1 MKPQIGFSQVVHFAV
16 AMALQF
22 GVQPKKTSELQATPT
37 ATYRYL
43 GGLYVPCGQPS
54 VAVVKVEQPETFDL
68 FDSHMRTTGG
78 VRQKDRDDP
87 FADQEDSA
95 HDGAPR
101 VASDGVQAN
110 EYDEAVYRSPLKN
123 VASAALRKTTENLL
137 GKINSHTDGLHNF
150 HGIIDRQARV
160 EHAFLNL
167 GKQIGYEHVQGIYV
181 YNNTDVHYDHNGHE
195 TLSGCVLMLHENAPI
210 GPLASLAWGRHRAV
224 GMLKDA
230 SKATVT
236 IAAGSCATMAADSG
250 VRFVD
255 GANIAPEHAIEIE
268 KTSHR
273 PVLGCGGGVSCGG
286 SFNMDSAISGLT
298 PTFVVTNHSTAAVAQ
313 VELALDMHPRI
324 TVGQFFRDRMYG
336 TAVARGQQQTLR
348 MLELIGTKSVTV
360 NYLAPMTYIRRVATD
375 DMAEGEHL
383 YAVYI
388 DMFGPTDHM
397 LPSSTLAHHVR
408 ERTQHFHVGYTVDG
422 GSQVG
427 YLVYTP
433 NMPVTYPDLSGLI
446 VHGDLEVY
454 KNDPQRGRLPDDDY
468 GALNYGLPT
477 RVFFSDIQKTV
488 IDRDIRTYSTSRI
501 MPHQCSKALVIGRHQ
516 FKDQHDADF
525 HSIATTAF
533 NSLYSSTLYTLALQ
547 IKSESHYV
555 SGLCFHRCKDRALA
569 RAVHG
574 PSTITVPATN
584 AWMWDMVH
592 ELLRLAALESAGT
605 DKSKSLYDDVPE
617 SLAVYHKH
625 QLTLSYAWVMAA
637 REKYNVT
644 CPTTNRNRPH
654 HSHTSA
660 MAVHIAE
667 QFTAGDEAAHLAQYL
682 SRKTTDEV

>member
-1 MKPQIGFSQVVHFAV
+1 M
-16 AMALQF
+16 QF
-22 GVQPKKTSELQATPT
+22 GVQPKKTSEAQPIPT
-37 ATYRYL
+37 VTHRYL
-43 GGLYVPCGQPS
+43 GGLYVPCGAPS
-54 VAVVKVEQPETFDL
+54 VAVVKVEEPETFNL

-78 VRQKDRDDP
+78 VRQKDQEDP
-87 FADQEDSA
+87 LQDQESA
-95 HDGAPR
+95 TVGTGQH
-101 VASDGVQAN
+101 VVSDGLPVD
-110 EYDEAVYRSPLKN
+110 EYGEVVYRSPLKN
-123 VASAALRKTTENLL
+123 VASSAIRKTTENLL
-137 GKINSHTDGLHNF
+137 GKINSHTDGLQHF
-150 HGIIDRQARV
+150 HGIADRQARV

-167 GKQIGYEHVQGIYV
+167 GKQIGYEYVQGIYV

-195 TLSGCVLMLHENAPI
+195 TLSGCVLLLHENAPI
-210 GPLASLAWGRHRAV
+210 GPLASIAWGRHRAV

-230 SKATVT
+230 SKASVA

-250 VRFVD
+250 VRFID
-255 GANIAPEHAIEIE
+255 GANIAPEDAIEIE
-268 KTSHR
+268 KTAHR

-286 SFNMDSAISGLT
+286 SFNMDSMMSGLT

-313 VELALDMHPRI
+313 VELALDLRPRI

-336 TAVARGQQQTLR
+336 TAMARGQQQTLR

-360 NYLAPMTYIRRVATD
+360 NYVAPMTYIRRVATD
-375 DMAEGEHL
+375 DMNDGEHL

-433 NMPVTYPDLSGLI
+433 NMSVTYPDLSGLI
-446 VHGDLEVY
+446 VPGDLDVY

-468 GALNYGLPT
+468 GAVNYGLPV
-477 RVFFSDIQKTV
+477 RVFFSDIHSTV
-488 IDRDIRTYSTSRI
+488 IDRDVRTYCASRI

-516 FKDQHDADF
+516 FKDQRDADF

-533 NSLYSSTLYTLALQ
+533 NGLYGSTMYTLALQ

-555 SGLCFHRCKDRALA
+555 SGLCFHRCKDHALVH
-569 RAVHG
+569 AVHG
-574 PSTITVPATN
+574 PPTITVPATN

-592 ELLRLAALESAGT
+592 ELLRLAALESGGT
-605 DKSKSLYDDVPE
+605 DKSKSLYDEVPE
-617 SLAVYHKH
+617 SLAVYHKR
-625 QLTLSYAWVMAA
+625 QLTLSYAWVIAA
-637 REKYNVT
+637 RNKYQIT

-667 QFTAGDEAAHLAQYL
+667 QFTAGDEAGHLAQYL
-682 SRKTTDEV
+682 SRKSTDDI